1 MIQLCSH
8 PVMWYW
14 TKCFLFIFLDSPIY
28 TCLRCKVEVTLKD
41 RQEDI
46 DSRATELKTFTE
58 EIEKIKNETG
68 LVNIYTLSLINLN
81 FDFVFHWVY

>member
-1 MIQLCSH
+1 M
-8 PVMWYW
+8 
-14 TKCFLFIFLDSPIY
+14 
-28 TCLRCKVEVTLKD
+28 EVTLKD